1 LENLKLIECF
11 LDNENQDT
19 NKIMKSNNLENTY
32 FQFFNEIS
40 NFILNDDVVTF
51 DEKVLVLMSNILIKI
66 DSNKTLLLLNNA
78 KILDKLI
85 CVTINVLIWNT

>member
-1 LENLKLIECF
+1 
-11 LDNENQDT
+11 
-19 NKIMKSNNLENTY
+19 MKSNNPENTF

-66 DSNKTLLLLNNA
+66 NSNKTLLLLNVSLLLNC
-78 KILDKLI
+78 LHFL
-85 CVTINVLIWNT
+85 

>member
-1 LENLKLIECF
+1 LENLKLLECF
-11 LDNENQDT
+11 LDNKNQDT

-78 KILDKLI
+78 KILDTLI
-85 CVTINVLIWNT
+85 YVTINVLIWNT